1 MFELKV
7 TVSEGD
13 CEPHYNHVNH
23 AHALTFLEKA
33 RLSFLEDMGFP
44 NKGFMEKGLFFVIFA
59 IEVRYKREILEGEI
73 VVTCDEGW
81 IEDRS
86 VFVRQRIINDKGK
99 VCLEATVESKFMSG
113 ESKRSV
119 PPPADFAAA
128 FIALVESR
136 TCS

>member
-1 MFELKV
+1 MFELKI
-7 TVSEGD
+7 TVSSED

-23 AHALTFLEKA
+23 AHALTFLERA
-33 RLSFLEDMGFP
+33 RLSFLDDMGFP
-44 NKGFMEKGLFFVIFA
+44 NKGFMEKGLFLVISA
-59 IEVRYKREILEGEI
+59 IEVRYRREIFEGEI

-86 VFVRQRIINDKGK
+86 VFVRQRILNDMGK
-99 VCLEATVESKFMSG
+99 VCIEATVESKFMSG

-128 FIALVESR
+128 FVALGEGY